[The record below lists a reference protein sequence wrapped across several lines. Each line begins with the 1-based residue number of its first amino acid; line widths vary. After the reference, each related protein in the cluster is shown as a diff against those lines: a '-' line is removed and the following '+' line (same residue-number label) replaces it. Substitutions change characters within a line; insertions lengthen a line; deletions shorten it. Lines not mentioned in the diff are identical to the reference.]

1 MVVLLF
7 PGTKM
12 PLRVHCPSGCFVRM
26 PVNRA
31 GKVVRCPECKRV
43 IRLHGVTQTEIKSG
57 KSIPMTATSVEDAKI
72 VVEDPSIIL
81 PSIDATSADLE
92 PESID
97 RPRLMVPEKI
107 APTSVRTRNKVSDT
121 RPKQKKQST
130 PSARQA
136 PSSVKYASLGNEPF
150 VPDLVKPADKKVE
163 LRQRVRAS
171 NADRKM
177 ILKFFAVCLCVV
189 GAVNLAPA
197 IYYWVQWSQNVD
209 SPALPRW
216 IYLQAFVA
224 AVHVIY
230 AVYLI
235 QIPDWSTLKT
245 VSIAML
251 VVATL
256 FGLVSTGL
264 VTGGGQGT
272 VARFLELPHVLSYRA
287 SIWCV
292 AMLLLSTLMCYM
304 GGREAVNWQRTE
316 QLLREIVS

>member
-1 MVVLLF
+1 
-7 PGTKM
+7 
-12 PLRVHCPSGCFVRM
+12 M

-43 IRLHGVTQTEIKSG
+43 IRLDGVTQTEIKSG
-57 KSIPMTATSVEDAKI
+57 KPIPMTATSVDDATI
-72 VVEDPSIIL
+72 VVEEPAIIL
-81 PSIDATSADLE
+81 PTIDATSADLE

-107 APTSVRTRNKVSDT
+107 APPSVRARNKDGGT
-121 RPKQKKQST
+121 EPQRKKQFIDKSRQT
-130 PSARQA
+130 P
-136 PSSVKYASLGNEPF
+136 PPVEYASLGNEPF
-150 VPDLVKPADKKVE
+150 VPDFVKPATKKVE

-171 NADRKM
+171 NADRQVL
-177 ILKFFAVCLCVV
+177 LKFFAACLCVV
-189 GAVNLAPA
+189 AAINLGPA
-197 IYYWVQWSQNVD
+197 IYYWIQWSQNAD

-224 AVHVIY
+224 AIHVIY

-235 QIPDWSTLKT
+235 QIPDWSALKT

-251 VVATL
+251 IVATL

-264 VTGGGQGT
+264 VAGGGQGT
-272 VARFLELPHVLSYRA
+272 VARFLELPHVLSYQA

-316 QLLREIVS
+316 QLLRDIVS